1 MVTSVVQ
8 GYWFNNSYIPFK
20 SVLYIQKR
28 VETEEFLVSTTTTSS
43 SLTIFLINDE
53 MPFIDVPLE
62 FFNLYE
68 AWLISQG
75 SR

>member
-1 MVTSVVQ
+1 MVTSVIQ

-28 VETEEFLVSTTTTSS
+28 VKTKELFSSTITSS
-43 SLTIFLINDE
+43 SLTIFLINDG
-53 MPFIDVPLE
+53 MLINVPLE

-68 AWLISQG
+68 TWLISQG
-75 SR
+75 GN